1 MRSIRPF
8 LHDLWTLLKPY
19 WVSSDRWPGRI
30 LLGVIVAIS
39 LFLVYLNV
47 RLNTWN
53 GEFYNALQDK
63 NEAAFWQLLI
73 QWGVIVCIYVL
84 FGLTRIYLQMWLR
97 IRWRE
102 WLTRRFIDRWLSHRA
117 YYRMQFGNGVT
128 DNPDQRI
135 AEDLKLFVDT
145 TLDLSL
151 GFLSQFVTLV
161 SFVAILWQ
169 LSGSLT
175 LNGITIPG
183 YMVWVALIY
192 AIVGTW
198 LTHMIGRRLIGL
210 TFDQQRYEA
219 DFRFGLVRF
228 RENAEAVALYHGEND
243 ERRGFFDNFGHVV
256 QNWRQLMTVQK
267 NVFAMTTFY
276 SLAANIFPVIVAAPR
291 YFSGAM
297 QLGGITQTA
306 GAFGQVQGALSFF
319 VDSYTDLAQWRA
331 VVERLTTFERAIAE
345 IERAT
350 LAGDGFKQDT
360 HADSDLELAGVSL
373 SLPDGR
379 ALVDHADLSFARGE
393 RVLVTGASGSGKST
407 LFRTLA
413 GIWPFGHGRITKPKQ
428 ARMLFLPQ
436 RAYLPIDTLA
446 EVLRYPESALDV
458 SEDRLAEAL
467 RAVGLPHLIPSL
479 GEHAHWAQRLSGGE
493 QQRIAIARALVIQP
507 DWLFLDEATSAVDED
522 AESELYRL
530 LAQHLPQAS
539 IISIGHRASLRAYH
553 GRELRLARDPASGQP
568 GHFVDQPLPASAP
581 A

>member
-30 LLGVIVAIS
+30 LLGVIIMIS

-63 NEAAFWQLLI
+63 NEAAFWSLLI
-73 QWGVIVCIYVL
+73 EWGLIVCIYVI
-84 FGLTRIYLQMWLR
+84 FGLTQLYLQMWLR

-117 YYRMQFGNGVT
+117 YYRLQFGNGVT

-135 AEDLKLFVDT
+135 AEDLKLFIDS
-145 TLDLSL
+145 TLQLSL
-151 GFLSQFVTLV
+151 GFLRELVTLV

-169 LSGSLT
+169 LSGSIT
-175 LNGITIPG
+175 LDGITIPG
-183 YMVWVALIY
+183 YMVWVALGY

-198 LTHMIGRRLIGL
+198 LTHMIGRKLIGL

-228 RENAEAVALYHGEND
+228 RENAEAVALYRGEDD
-243 ERRGFFDNFGHVV
+243 EKRGFGETFGQVV
-256 QNWRQLMTVQK
+256 LNWRQLMTVQK
-267 NVFAMTTFY
+267 NVFAVRTFY
-276 SLAANIFPVIVAAPR
+276 SLAATIFPIIVAAPR

-306 GAFGQVQGALSFF
+306 GAFGQVHGALSFF
-319 VDSYTDLAQWRA
+319 VDSYTELAQWRA
-331 VVERLTTFERAIAE
+331 VVERLTTFERAIAD
-345 IERAT
+345 IERAATVDVGLSLATQAEPCVT
-350 LAGDGFKQDT
+350 LNDI
-360 HADSDLELAGVSL
+360 SL
-373 SLPDGR
+373 DLPDGR
-379 ALVDHADLSFARGE
+379 PLLQNATLNFVQGQ
-393 RVLVTGASGSGKST
+393 RVLVTGASGAGKST

-413 GIWPFGHGRITKPKQ
+413 GIWPFGRGRIVQPEQ

-436 RAYLPIDTLA
+436 RPYLPIGALA
-446 EVLRYPESALDV
+446 DVLRYPERSLEV
-458 SEDRLAEAL
+458 GEEQLAAAL
-467 RAVGLPHLIPSL
+467 RAVHLSHLIPSL

-507 DWLFLDEATSAVDED
+507 DWLYLDEATSAVDEA
-522 AESELYRL
+522 AESELYQL
-530 LAQHLPQAS
+530 LEKKLPKTS
-539 IISIGHRASLRAYH
+539 IISIGHHASLRAFH
-553 GRELRLARDPASGQP
+553 SRELRLARDPSSGEP
-568 GHFVDQPLPASAP
+568 GHFVDEAIPAGALV
-581 A
+581 